1 MDSNQSELLVQRLFE
16 VLNDGKREA
25 TYKLALLL
33 ALIDW
38 ATTHPG
44 QNKVPTRDLA
54 EIVLGLYFP
63 QVSPYTDLSGSTVT
77 LKQGQQKSV
86 LIPQVVAD
94 LRKVYPK
101 ARRPEQ
107 INKADVKAYAKTVT
121 KVERVLVSQPIP
133 RLQRV
138 GNQNLPFLYSCAWK
152 EKQSLGPLR
161 KAEADFVLLHDGV
174 PERLVSLGSLVRS
187 VIERLWVVDVA
198 AATGLETEEEKL
210 VDHLFG
216 KERTT
221 FPPKIREGL
230 RTIHKNKCF
239 YCSCSLSGTP
249 PIDHFIPW
257 SRFPNDAIENLVMSC
272 TTCNSR
278 KSDHLAS
285 GDFVQL
291 WLARLDEPALTEI
304 ALATDWES
312 NPTRA
317 RAIAESIYG
326 SVAVDSILWNGGT
339 SFQIVSPTELEAM
352 KALFVP

>member
-1 MDSNQSELLVQRLFE
+1 VDSNQSELLVQRLFE

-63 QVSPYTDLSGSTVT
+63 QVSPYTDVSGSTVT

-86 LIPQVVAD
+86 LIPKEVAA
-94 LRKVYPK
+94 LRTAHPK
-101 ARRPEQ
+101 ARRPEH
-107 INKADVKAYAKTVT
+107 IAKADTKAYTKTLT
-121 KVERVLVSQPIP
+121 EVERVLVSQPIP

-138 GNQNLPFLYSCAWK
+138 GNQNLPFLYSCTWK

-174 PERLVSLGSLVRS
+174 PERLVALGSLVRS

-221 FPPKIREGL
+221 FPSKIREGL
-230 RTIHKNKCF
+230 RALHKNKCF

-272 TTCNSR
+272 KTCNSR

-285 GDFVQL
+285 GVFVQP
-291 WLARLDEPALTEI
+291 WLTRLDEPALTEI
-304 ALATDWES
+304 ALATGWES

-326 SVAVDSILWNGGT
+326 SVAVDSILWNGGA
-339 SFQIVSPTELEAM
+339 SFNVLVEEDLATLGS
-352 KALFVP
+352 LFG